1 MEENFNTLA
10 LEFVQELSGV
20 FPEEKAIT
28 DCVKNFGSLNPKKFF
43 LDTFGENRDLIIAK
57 NDALFDTVSIPGIDA
72 KALWNSVSDTTKESI
87 WAYGSTLSM
96 LATALDNTPK
106 ELMEGIETLAQEFSE
121 KMQNGELD
129 MGTLFG
135 DVMQRVQQMD
145 LSSMQNMDIGA
156 LTKSMGIDPTMISN
170 MMGGVDPSMLQNMM
184 SMVGGN
190 DEDDLLKLLETA
202 RPPAQLLPPR
212 KKKSSD
218 GKKKS
223 KKSGDGK
230 KKSKK

>member
-20 FPEEKAIT
+20 FPEEKAIA
-28 DCVKNFGSLNPKKFF
+28 DCLKNFASLNPKQFF
-43 LDTFGENRDLIIAK
+43 LDTFGENRDLIVAK
-57 NDALFDTVSIPGIDA
+57 NDTLFDIVTIPGIDA
-72 KALWNSVSDTTKESI
+72 KALWSSVSDTTKEAI
-87 WAYGSTLSM
+87 WSYGSTLSM

-106 ELMEGIETLAQEFSE
+106 ELMDGIETLAQEFSE

-129 MGTLFG
+129 MSTLFG

-145 LSSMQNMDIGA
+145 LSSMQNIDIGA

-170 MMGGVDPSMLQNMM
+170 MMGGVDPSMIQNMM

-212 KKKSSD
+212 KKKSDKKDKRSSD
-218 GKKKS
+218 GKKK
-223 KKSGDGK
+223 
-230 KKSKK
+230 KSKK

>member
-10 LEFVQELSGV
+10 FEFVQELSNV
-20 FPEEKAIT
+20 FPEEKAIA
-28 DCVKNFGSLNPKKFF
+28 DCVKNFGSLHPKKFF
-43 LDTFGENRDLIIAK
+43 LETFGNNRDLIVAK
-57 NDALFDTVSIPGIDA
+57 NEAIFDVVNVPGINA
-72 KALWNSVSDTTKESI
+72 RALWNTVSDTTKESI

-96 LATALDNTPK
+96 LATALENTPK
-106 ELMEGIETLAQEFSE
+106 ELMEGIETLAQEFSD
-121 KMQNGELD
+121 KMQHGELD

-145 LSSMQNMDIGA
+145 LSSMQNIDIGA
-156 LTKSMGIDPTMISN
+156 LTKSMGIDPAMISN
-170 MMGGVDPSMLQNMM
+170 MMGGVDPAMIQNMM

-202 RPPAQLLPPR
+202 RPPTHLLPQR
-212 KKKSSD
+212 KKKSE

-223 KKSGDGK
+223 KS

>member
-10 LEFVQELSGV
+10 LEFVKELSGV
-20 FPEEKAIT
+20 FPEETVIS
-28 DCVKNFGSLNPKKFF
+28 DCVKNFGSLSPKQFF
-43 LDTFGENRDLIIAK
+43 LDVFGEYRDLIAAK
-57 NDALFDTVSIPGIDA
+57 DEKLVDVVNIPGIDT

-121 KMQNGELD
+121 KMHNGELD
-129 MGTLFG
+129 MNTLFG

-145 LSSMQNMDIGA
+145 LSSMQNMDVGA
-156 LTKSMGIDPTMISN
+156 LTKSMGIDPTMIAN
-170 MMGGVDPSMLQNMM
+170 MMGGVDPSMIQNMM
-184 SMVGGN
+184 SMMGGN
-190 DEDDLLKLLETA
+190 DEEDLLKLLETA
-202 RPPAQLLPPR
+202 RPPPQLLPPR
-212 KKKSSD
+212 KKKSD

-223 KKSGDGK
+223 KKSK
-230 KKSKK
+230 K

>member
-1 MEENFNTLA
+1 
-10 LEFVQELSGV
+10 
-20 FPEEKAIT
+20 
-28 DCVKNFGSLNPKKFF
+28 
-43 LDTFGENRDLIIAK
+43 
-57 NDALFDTVSIPGIDA
+57 
-72 KALWNSVSDTTKESI
+72 
-87 WAYGSTLSM
+87 M

-129 MGTLFG
+129 IGTLFG

-170 MMGGVDPSMLQNMM
+170 MMGGVDPSMIQNMM

-218 GKKKS
+218 GKKS